1 MPKFYIN
8 FLNTGDELAE
18 DDEGFDFPSLE
29 NACEAALTSAR
40 EILADNLKGKA
51 RFPLKAVI
59 IADEGRQEL
68 ATIHAKEILPQ

>member
-18 DDEGFDFPSLE
+18 DDEGSDFPSLE
-29 NACEAALTSAR
+29 NAREAALTSAR
-40 EILADNLKGKA
+40 EILAEDIKGRA
-51 RFPLKAVI
+51 GFLLKAVI
-59 IADEGRQEL
+59 IADERGQEL